1 MRGDSAPLVVW
12 RLLDGKPGHENQSLG
27 LVRALGERRRIQL
40 HDLPA
45 PPRLRSL
52 ADWLAGRFPA
62 GAGLPD
68 PTLVIGAGHA
78 THPALLAARRA
89 RGGRSVVLMRPSL
102 PRQWFDLC
110 IVPAHD
116 GVPAG
121 ANTLVTQGVINALR
135 PSAGHREDRGL
146 FLIGGESA
154 HYTWDGARVA
164 AQVARIV
171 TATPAVRF
179 TLTTSRRTPASFLRI
194 LAERGLSSLEVVP
207 VERTEP
213 GWVAGRLAESGR
225 VWVTEDSVSM
235 IYEALTSGA
244 AVGLLQLE
252 AHRRNRVARGVES
265 LIEAR
270 LVTPYAA
277 WSAGAP
283 LAPPSEPFDEAAR
296 CSGWICD
303 RWMPAA

>member
-1 MRGDSAPLVVW
+1 MRGEPAPLVVW

-68 PTLVIGAGHA
+68 PALVIGAGHA
-78 THPALLAARRA
+78 THPALLAACRA
-89 RGGRSVVLMRPSL
+89 RGGRSVVLMHPSL
-102 PRQWFDLC
+102 PRRWFDLC

-121 ANTLVTQGVINALR
+121 ANTLVTRGVLNAVR
-135 PSAGHREDRGL
+135 PTTGHRDDRGL

-154 HYTWDGARVA
+154 HYTWNDARVL
-164 AQVARIV
+164 AQVERIV

-179 TLTTSRRTPASFLRI
+179 TLTTSRRTPASFLRL
-194 LAERGLSSLEVVP
+194 LAGRGLSALRVVP

-213 GWVAGRLAESGR
+213 GWVAGHLAESGR
-225 VWVTEDSVSM
+225 VWVTADSVSM
-235 IYEALTSGA
+235 IHEALTSGA
-244 AVGLLQLE
+244 AVGLLQLG
-252 AHRRNRVARGVES
+252 ARRPGRVTRGVEA

-283 LAPPSEPFDEAAR
+283 LVPPTEPFDEAAR
-296 CSGWICD
+296 CAGWICD